1 MASIRNRNGV
11 WQARVTRK
19 GQEPVSKSFTT
30 RHDAERWARK
40 IETQIDQGRFVSLK
54 QDERI
59 TLGELVG
66 RYRAEVTPQ
75 MKSAEADS
83 IKLLALM
90 RNPLCKLTMISLT
103 PARIAEFRDQRL
115 KQVTAGTV
123 IRELAYFSSVINHA
137 RREWGINVENPVR
150 LVRKPPSP
158 QGRSRVVS
166 EAELVRTKALE
177 LGGYRVVQAESIAE
191 GTLSFS
197 TMINRSDSEAIKLI
211 IVDLGLPDG
220 DGASLIR
227 WVRTQSSVPLII
239 ISARY
244 DDNSKVNLLD
254 AGADD
259 YLVKPFS
266 FTELMAR
273 IRVAMRHRHQDE
285 NPAPRIYRASG
296 IEIDLQRHQVIRHG
310 ERVRLT
316 PTEFKLLERLMLQSG
331 QVVTHRQ
338 LLADVWGAEFVEHTH
353 YLRLYMAQLRNKLEE
368 VPSQPKLLITEPGIG
383 YRLSEAEP
391 I

>member
-1 MASIRNRNGV
+1 MA
-11 WQARVTRK
+11 
-19 GQEPVSKSFTT
+19 GQVLLVEDD
-30 RHDAERWARK
+30 R
-40 IETQIDQGRFVSLK
+40 SLR
-54 QDERI
+54 Q
-59 TLGELVG
+59 TL
-66 RYRAEVTPQ
+66 
-75 MKSAEADS
+75 
-83 IKLLALM
+83 
-90 RNPLCKLTMISLT
+90 
-103 PARIAEFRDQRL
+103 
-115 KQVTAGTV
+115 
-123 IRELAYFSSVINHA
+123 
-137 RREWGINVENPVR
+137 
-150 LVRKPPSP
+150 
-158 QGRSRVVS
+158 
-166 EAELVRTKALE
+166 TKALE
-177 LGGYRVVQAESIAE
+177 LGGYHVVQAESIAE
-191 GTLSFS
+191 GTLRFS
-197 TMINRSDSEAIKLI
+197 EMINRSDSERLDLM

-220 DGASLIR
+220 DGGSLIR
-227 WVRTQSSVPLII
+227 WVRAQSSVPLII

-266 FTELMAR
+266 FTEMMAR
-273 IRVAMRHRHQDE
+273 IRVAMRHRHFEE
-285 NPAPRIYRASG
+285 NPAPKVYRASG

-368 VPSQPKLLITEPGIG
+368 VPAQPKLLITEPGIG

-391 I
+391 N

>member
-1 MASIRNRNGV
+1 MA
-11 WQARVTRK
+11 
-19 GQEPVSKSFTT
+19 GQVLLVEDD
-30 RHDAERWARK
+30 R
-40 IETQIDQGRFVSLK
+40 SLR
-54 QDERI
+54 Q
-59 TLGELVG
+59 TL
-66 RYRAEVTPQ
+66 
-75 MKSAEADS
+75 
-83 IKLLALM
+83 
-90 RNPLCKLTMISLT
+90 
-103 PARIAEFRDQRL
+103 
-115 KQVTAGTV
+115 
-123 IRELAYFSSVINHA
+123 
-137 RREWGINVENPVR
+137 
-150 LVRKPPSP
+150 
-158 QGRSRVVS
+158 
-166 EAELVRTKALE
+166 TKALE

-197 TMINRSDSEAIKLI
+197 TMINRSDSEGIKLI

-296 IEIDLQRHQVIRHG
+296 IEID
-310 ERVRLT
+310 
-316 PTEFKLLERLMLQSG
+316 
-331 QVVTHRQ
+331 
-338 LLADVWGAEFVEHTH
+338 
-353 YLRLYMAQLRNKLEE
+353 
-368 VPSQPKLLITEPGIG
+368 
-383 YRLSEAEP
+383 
-391 I
+391 